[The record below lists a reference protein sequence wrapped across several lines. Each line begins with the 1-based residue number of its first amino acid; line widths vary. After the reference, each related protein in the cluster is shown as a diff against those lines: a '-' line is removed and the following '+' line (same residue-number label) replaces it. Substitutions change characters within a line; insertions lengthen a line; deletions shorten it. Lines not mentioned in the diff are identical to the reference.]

1 MQSNTVRKLSY
12 ATALVALA
20 ALVHVPV
27 EAAELSEA
35 RMRRDIEF
43 LASDELE
50 GRGVTTPGINK
61 AADFIAAEFR
71 KMGLKP
77 GGKNNSYFQPFTM
90 PGGILVSAGKLQLT
104 GPMGQVLDL
113 KPGVQFNT
121 LGMSHPGD
129 VTGPVVFVGYG
140 ITTGKNEK
148 FTYDDYKDV
157 DVAGK
162 IVVVLRDTPN
172 AGNRHL
178 PFAGPQR
185 QMHASFT
192 QKMKNALA
200 HKAAGILFV
209 SDRDTTK
216 AGDDLLGFGFTA
228 AAPSASKLPAFHVRR
243 SVIDMMLRAS
253 LDKGLADI
261 ERDMDRDWQPRSA
274 SLAGWSAHLV
284 ADVKRDGISVK
295 NVVGVLEG
303 NGPLADET
311 IVIGAHYDHLGYGG
325 PSSLAGMKT
334 QAIHHGAD
342 DNGSGT
348 TTLLELARRF
358 AAQPERAGRRLV
370 FIAFSGEESGLL
382 GSAYYC
388 KNPIFPLEKTV
399 TMVNMDMVGRLR
411 SDKAGPWSKMLSLM
425 TPVSANVFP
434 VLPLAHAA
442 VGVKA
447 TDFEPRDKLIV
458 YGTGTA
464 KTFDKLVEETNRK
477 HNFRL
482 NKVPGGFGPSDH
494 ASFYAKK
501 IPVFFF
507 FTGDHP
513 DYHRPG
519 DTANKIN
526 VEGMARIATFVQEV
540 VVALAQGPTRP
551 EYVQVKDSGPRPEGR
566 IPRLGIRPDYSDDSE
581 GVLLG
586 DVSPDG
592 PAARGGLKSGDR
604 IVAINDK
611 PVKDLKAYMSV
622 IAGHK
627 PGTALEV
634 SIMRAGKKQ
643 KLKVVPE

>member
-1 MQSNTVRKLSY
+1 MLPCTRRQ
-12 ATALVALA
+12 LA
-20 ALVHVPV
+20 FTTTLLAGLLAVSAQ
-27 EAAELSEA
+27 AAELSET
-35 RMRRDIEF
+35 RMRHDIGL
-43 LASDELE
+43 LASDEFE
-50 GRGVTTPGINK
+50 GRGVTTEGINK
-61 AADFIAAEFR
+61 AADFIANEFR
-71 KMGLKP
+71 KVGLKP
-77 GGKNNSYFQPFTM
+77 GGKNGSYFQPFTM
-90 PGGILVSAGKLQLT
+90 PGGTMVTPGKIELT
-104 GPMGQVLDL
+104 GPQGQVIEL

-121 LGMSHPGD
+121 LGMSHAGE
-129 VTGPVVFVGYG
+129 VTAPLVFAGYG
-140 ITTGKNEK
+140 ITTGKDEK
-148 FTYDDYKDV
+148 VSYDDYKDI

-172 AGNRHL
+172 AGNRHI

-200 HKAAGILFV
+200 HKAAAIVFV
-209 SDRDTTK
+209 SDRDTAQK
-216 AGDDLLGFGFTA
+216 GDELLRYGFTA
-228 AAPSASKLPAFHVRR
+228 SAPSPSKLPAFHMRR
-243 SVIDMMLRAS
+243 SVLDMLLQSS
-253 LDKGLADI
+253 LDQRLSDI
-261 ERDMDRDWQPRSA
+261 ERDIDRDGKPRSA
-274 SLAGWSAHLV
+274 SLAGWSGHLL
-284 ADVKRDGISVK
+284 ADVKRDGLALK

-325 PSSLAGMKT
+325 VSSLAGPKV
-334 QAIHHGAD
+334 QAMHRGAD

-358 AAQPERAGRRLV
+358 AATRERTGRRLV

-382 GSAYYC
+382 GSVHYT
-388 KNPIFPLEKTV
+388 KNPLFPLDKTV

-411 SDKAGPWSKMLSLM
+411 RDAKGPWAKALSLM
-425 TPVSANVFP
+425 TPVPANVFP

-442 VGVKA
+442 VGVHA
-447 TDFEPRDKLIV
+447 GDFEPRDRLIV

-464 KTFDKLVEETNRK
+464 KGFDKLIDELNDK
-477 HNFRL
+477 HHFRL
-482 NKVPGGFGPSDH
+482 NKIATGFGPSDH
-494 ASFYAKK
+494 SSFYSKK
-501 IPVFFF
+501 IPVYFF

-519 DTANKIN
+519 DTADKIN
-526 VEGMARIATFVQEV
+526 VEGMARIADLVQDLV
-540 VVALAQGPTRP
+540 VYLAQQSKRP
-551 EYVQVKDSGPRPEGR
+551 EYVQVKESGGNRPEGR
-566 IPRLGIRPDYSDDSE
+566 IPRLGIRPDYTDDAE

-592 PAARGGLKSGDR
+592 PAARAGLKAGDR

-622 IAGHK
+622 LAGHK
-627 PGTALEV
+627 QGAGIEV
-634 SIMRAGKKQ
+634 SILRDGKKQ